1 MPPSDRPDP
10 AEGAPSSVDTDQVFI
25 RLQLLYRWL
34 LPSVKGQG
42 VARSTIANAANAPAS
57 FRRIWHDLLPDE
69 RERAVD
75 RLVSRFA
82 DLEAGVHD
90 GWDMVRLRPSR
101 IALLLRQ
108 QAC

>member
-1 MPPSDRPDP
+1 MPPSDRTDP
-10 AEGAPSSVDTDQVFI
+10 AEDAPSSVDTDQVFI
-25 RLQLLYRWL
+25 RLQFLYRWL
-34 LPSVKGQG
+34 LPSVQGPG
-42 VARSTIANAANAPAS
+42 VARSTVANAARAPAS

-75 RLVSRFA
+75 LLVSRFA

-90 GWDMVRLRPSR
+90 GWDMVRLPPC
-101 IALLLRQ
+101 IITLLLRR